1 MTVAAGTVD
10 AKDVIR
16 QGLALH
22 EEDRV
27 LEAVELLTEFNREH
41 RDPEIERLLV
51 RWRHDAFAFVDR
63 TGGLPSWPREM
74 PDPFPEVD
82 GVPEV
87 DVSELTPDVVGGA
100 IVNHGCLKV
109 RGLVDPQRV
118 GVLIDD
124 IDRAFDAFDAWKDGA
139 ALADTIP
146 WCVPFKPGPDYN
158 VGAAR
163 QWVRQGGGVWTVDSP
178 RAMFDL
184 IETFEMAGLGDVLTG
199 YLGER
204 PCLSVKK
211 CTLRRVPVDTG
222 TDWHQ
227 DGSFLGE
234 GIRTVNVW
242 LALTDCGVDAPALD
256 LVPRRMPGIVETGSH
271 GAMFDWSVGPGMVE
285 IVADGAPVLRPEF
298 AAGDAL
304 LFDERFL
311 HRTGVSPGMTRE
323 RYAVESWFFAP
334 SKYPVDQVPV
344 VF

>member
-1 MTVAAGTVD
+1 MTVAADVVD
-10 AKDVIR
+10 AKDAIR
-16 QGLALH
+16 RGRALH
-22 EEDRV
+22 EQDRV
-27 LEAVELLTEFNREH
+27 MEAVQLLTEFNRAEP
-41 RDPEIERLLV
+41 DPEIFRLLV
-51 RWRHDAFAFVDR
+51 RWRHDAFDLLVR
-63 TGGLPSWPREM
+63 SGGLPSWPPEL
-74 PDPFPEVD
+74 PDPFPGET

-87 DVSELTPDVVGGA
+87 ALADLSSEAVGGG

-109 RGLVDPQRV
+109 RGLVTPEQTAMLV
-118 GVLIDD
+118 ED
-124 IDRAFDAFDAWKDGA
+124 IDRAFDAFDEWKAGA
-139 ALADTIP
+139 DPSETMP
-146 WCVPFKPGPDYN
+146 WCVPFKPGPNYN

-163 QWVRQGGGVWTVDSP
+163 QWVRTGGGVWTVDSP

-184 IETFEMAGLGDVLTG
+184 IEIFDGIHLGEILEG

-227 DGSFLGE
+227 DGAFLGE

-271 GAMFDWSVGPGMVE
+271 GAQFDWSVGPGMVD
-285 IVADGAPVLRPEF
+285 IVAEGAPVLRPEF

-311 HRTGVSPGMTRE
+311 HRTGVSPGMTKE
-323 RYAVESWFFAP
+323 RYAIESWFFAP
-334 SKYPVDQVPV
+334 SHYPVDQVPV